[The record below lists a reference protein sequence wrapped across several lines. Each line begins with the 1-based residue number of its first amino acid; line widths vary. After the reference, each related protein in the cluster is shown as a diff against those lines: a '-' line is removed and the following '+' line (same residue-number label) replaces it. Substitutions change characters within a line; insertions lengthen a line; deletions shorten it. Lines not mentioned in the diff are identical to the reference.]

1 MHFTEEPIDN
11 STNPPEFSSDQSPS
25 PNPIPKIV
33 ELEEIKAKLSE
44 AFKKE
49 YTEVKQFE
57 KELLVK
63 YENMF
68 RIHNL
73 LETQYI
79 VSNIEHYIVRY
90 CWELIVSV
98 NAPFN

>member
-1 MHFTEEPIDN
+1 MHFTEEPIEN
-11 STNPPEFSSDQSPS
+11 STNPPELSPDIS
-25 PNPIPKIV
+25 PNLNPIPKIV

-73 LETQYI
+73 LETVNEAI
-79 VSNIEHYIVRY
+79 VKETH
-90 CWELIVSV
+90 CQ
-98 NAPFN
+98 